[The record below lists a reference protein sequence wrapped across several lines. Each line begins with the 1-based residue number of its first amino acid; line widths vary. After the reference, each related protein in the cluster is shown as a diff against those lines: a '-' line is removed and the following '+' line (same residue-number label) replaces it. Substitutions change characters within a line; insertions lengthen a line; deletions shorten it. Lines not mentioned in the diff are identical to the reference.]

1 MAEIKPFP
9 TQQAAQ
15 VAPKVN
21 TEPLPSALNC
31 LLVPLH
37 GMTLLLPNSAVAELV
52 PYVSPTPVAGA
63 PEWFLGV
70 AEWRERRIPVVSFEA
85 ATGGRVAVV
94 KSESRLLVLNTLQGN
109 PKLPYVALVTQA
121 IPRLQVLRES
131 SVTSSNGAGR
141 GGQSV
146 AAYIELGGQN
156 VVVPDIDDLEHR
168 LMRLQRS

>member
-9 TQQAAQ
+9 TQHAPQ
-15 VAPKVN
+15 VAAPVD
-21 TEPLPSALNC
+21 TGALPTNLNC
-31 LLVPLH
+31 LLIPLD
-37 GMTLLLPNSAVAELV
+37 GMMVLLPNSAVAELV

-63 PEWFLGV
+63 PDWFLGV

-85 ATGGRVAVV
+85 ATGGRVAAATPD
-94 KSESRLLVLNTLQGN
+94 SRLLVLNTLQGN
-109 PKLPYVALVTQA
+109 PKLPYIAIVTQA

-131 SVTSSNGAGR
+131 SVSASNGAGR

-146 AAYIELGGQN
+146 AAYVDLGGEN

-168 LMRLQRS
+168 LMRLQRG